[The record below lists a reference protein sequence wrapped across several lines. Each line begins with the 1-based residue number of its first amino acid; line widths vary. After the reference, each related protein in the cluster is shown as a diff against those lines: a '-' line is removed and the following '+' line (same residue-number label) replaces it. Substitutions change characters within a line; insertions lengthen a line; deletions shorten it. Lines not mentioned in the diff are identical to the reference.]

1 MHGKFSKLYHISIKK
16 LFYKLRFWLLKS
28 LNCEF
33 WSIKYLLVLDKI
45 CLDFLG
51 PFPPL
56 VCLLVALVGVI
67 IIPLSESED
76 ISEGGGGAGLG
87 SDFFLL
93 FWEAELLLAGGVF
106 LVLLADFWF
115 LAAVGVG
122 FLIVTSSSLSD
133 SLLADSDSV
142 ELSLAAAFEVFFL
155 LFEAGAGGFFFAAAF
170 KKIIYNKIK

>member
-1 MHGKFSKLYHISIKK
+1 M
-16 LFYKLRFWLLKS
+16 
-28 LNCEF
+28 
-33 WSIKYLLVLDKI
+33 
-45 CLDFLG
+45 
-51 PFPPL
+51 PPR

-93 FWEAELLLAGGVF
+93 FWEAEPLLAGGVF

-115 LAAVGVG
+115 LAAVVVGVG

-142 ELSLAAAFEVFFL
+142 ELSLAAAFEAFFL
-155 LFEAGAGGFFFAAAF
+155 FDAGAVGFFFAAAY
-170 KKIIYNKIK
+170 KK

>member
-1 MHGKFSKLYHISIKK
+1 M
-16 LFYKLRFWLLKS
+16 
-28 LNCEF
+28 
-33 WSIKYLLVLDKI
+33 
-45 CLDFLG
+45 
-51 PFPPL
+51 
-56 VCLLVALVGVI
+56 
-67 IIPLSESED
+67 
-76 ISEGGGGAGLG
+76 G

-170 KKIIYNKIK
+170 KKIIYKKNQII

>member
-1 MHGKFSKLYHISIKK
+1 M
-16 LFYKLRFWLLKS
+16 KS

-155 LFEAGAGGFFFAAAF
+155 FDAGAAGFFFAAAF
-170 KKIIYNKIK
+170 KKIIF

>member
-1 MHGKFSKLYHISIKK
+1 MTSEKFKLWI
-16 LFYKLRFWLLKS
+16 LKY
-28 LNCEF
+28 
-33 WSIKYLLVLDKI
+33 KYLLVLDKI
-45 CLDFLG
+45 CFDFLG
-51 PFPPL
+51 PFPPR
-56 VCLLVALVGVI
+56 VCRLVALVGVI

-115 LAAVGVG
+115 LVAVVVGVG

-155 LFEAGAGGFFFAAAF
+155 FDAGAAGFFFAAAF
-170 KKIIYNKIK
+170 KKIILKKNQIYRYVYKNY

>member
-1 MHGKFSKLYHISIKK
+1 M
-16 LFYKLRFWLLKS
+16 
-28 LNCEF
+28 
-33 WSIKYLLVLDKI
+33 YLLVLDKI
-45 CLDFLG
+45 CFDFLG

-93 FWEAELLLAGGVF
+93 FWEAEPLLAGGVF

-142 ELSLAAAFEVFFL
+142 ELSLAAAFEAFFL
-155 LFEAGAGGFFFAAAF
+155 FDAGAVGFFFAAAF
-170 KKIIYNKIK
+170 KKNNIYKIK